1 MTDATALS
9 EQQFLSIVQAAVLAP
24 SADNNHVVRFKKT
37 DSGIALHL
45 IPGFLDAPRG
55 KRILGLMA
63 CGAVLENIKLRAL
76 ALGFASETDC
86 SAENMANGCLAQI
99 RFHRTDPISNALEQA
114 IATRHSN
121 RKFFRSCKVS
131 ESQRNEIEREV
142 SQVPGTGLLWLDE
155 SERRS
160 IALRLV
166 RLAETQ
172 RFRSFELHQELF
184 SAVRFEAGWTAS
196 VEEGLPPGA
205 LEVEAPLRPLFALL
219 RHWPVMR
226 VLQLLGAHV
235 MIGARASYVPCR
247 FSPHLAVITAKT
259 NSDDS
264 AINAG
269 RALQRVWL
277 RAAALGIAAQP
288 LAASALYAL
297 TEYPGVPD
305 NLHKTLCAGWKE
317 IAGNDFPFM
326 ALRMGY
332 ASVPTV
338 RSARLPV
345 QSYIV

>member
-1 MTDATALS
+1 MTDPIVLS

-37 DSGIALHL
+37 ASGIALHFV
-45 IPGFLDAPRG
+45 PGFSDAPRG
-55 KRILGLMA
+55 KRILGLIA
-63 CGAVLENIKLRAL
+63 CGAVLENIELRAL

-86 SAENMANGCLAQI
+86 SAENMVNDCLAQI
-99 RFHRTDPISNALEQA
+99 RFHRSDPISNALEQS
-114 IATRHSN
+114 IATRHTN
-121 RKFFRSCKVS
+121 RKFFQSRKLS
-131 ESQRNEIEREV
+131 EAQKSEITAEAA
-142 SQVPGTGLLWLDE
+142 QVPDMGLLWLDE
-155 SERRS
+155 GENRS

-172 RFRSFELHQELF
+172 RFRSFELHHELF
-184 SAVRFEAGWTAS
+184 SAVRFGAGWRSS
-196 VEEGLPPGA
+196 VSEGLPPGA

-226 VLQLLGAHV
+226 ALQLLGAHV
-235 MIGARASYVPCR
+235 MIGARASYIPCR
-247 FSPHLAVITAKT
+247 FSPHLVVITAKT

-264 AINAG
+264 AVSAG
-269 RALQRVWL
+269 KALQRVWL
-277 RAAALGIAAQP
+277 RAAALGIAVQP

-317 IAGNDFPFM
+317 IAGNEFPFM
-326 ALRMGY
+326 VLRMGY
-332 ASVPTV
+332 ASAPAV